1 LGVSVV
7 REYALRL
14 TGPPAKKVFA
24 PIPRPW
30 ALGGLEDSPGWRA
43 DHETLLH
50 YSVSNACRSWRYAE
64 EGFVSSKD
72 DAAVWAL
79 SRAGGASVV
88 DSPWRS
94 GEPTVLAASTA
105 PTCVPSRWAS
115 GHASSGYLVDL
126 EQVAR

>member
-1 LGVSVV
+1 MEYVLYSRAAVALPWRMPRLEINPSVGPAMAYYLAFDPAPEVSHWFVLGVSVV

-24 PIPRPW
+24 HPRPW
-30 ALGGLEDSPGWRA
+30 TLGGLEDSPGWHA

-72 DAAVWAL
+72 DAAV
-79 SRAGGASVV
+79 
-88 DSPWRS
+88 
-94 GEPTVLAASTA
+94 
-105 PTCVPSRWAS
+105 
-115 GHASSGYLVDL
+115 
-126 EQVAR
+126 